1 MEVDQLEQPAWY
13 VLRTRSRHEKRVRD
27 QLAAKGIH
35 HFLPLWQKRSV
46 WKDRIKMVELP
57 LFSGYLFVSLA
68 LQERLPVL
76 QTAGVAGFLAF
87 QGHPVPVPDGEIEAV
102 QCMVTRRLRYEPHP
116 FLHEGMRV
124 RVKNGLLSGAEGVL
138 VARRQHYRL
147 VVNVELIHQAVAVE
161 IDSADV
167 EALD

>member
-1 MEVDQLEQPAWY
+1 MDMDALRETAWY
-13 VLRTRSRHEKRVRD
+13 VLRTRSRHEKKVRD
-27 QLAAKGIH
+27 QLAAKGVH

-46 WKDRIKMVELP
+46 WKDRVKTVELP

-68 LQERLPVL
+68 LQDRLSVL
-76 QTAGVAGFLAF
+76 QTAGVTGFLAF
-87 QGHPVPVPDGEIEAV
+87 QGCPVPVPDGEIVAV
-102 QCMVTRRLRYEPHP
+102 QSMVDRHLRYEPHP
-116 FLHEGMRV
+116 FLREGMRV
-124 RVKNGLLSGAEGVL
+124 RVTNGYLSGAEGVL

-147 VVNVELIHQAVAVE
+147 VVNVELIHQAVAVD